1 MEIFFGGGVYLYHYE
16 NFKPFTMTLPCL
28 CGRRSIDKRRREMIM
43 KEFFR
48 FISKN
53 KLSVF
58 VEVLGI
64 SLAFAFTIPLL
75 SFWADKWSIDHGH
88 GYKDIFAVHINIKM

>member
-1 MEIFFGGGVYLYHYE
+1 
-16 NFKPFTMTLPCL
+16 MTLPCL

-75 SFWADKWSIDHGH
+75 SFLADKWAIDHGQD
-88 GYKDIFAVHINIKM
+88 YKDIFAVHINIKM